1 MEMQVSSILVVN
13 DVNGVSTELRITRF
27 VISNQRFNT
36 REKTKGLD
44 MFTSKNKMTDM
55 SGKRFKKSL
64 LAVSIMAFTM
74 PAFAQDSKKADE
86 NLEEVVVTGMK
97 SSIDSAQELK
107 RNADT
112 VKDVITATDIG
123 ALPDKSV
130 TEALQR
136 VPGVTI
142 ERFASSDDP
151 KHYADEG
158 TGVLVRGLDRV
169 RSEINGRDAFS
180 ANPWGGLSY
189 EDFPA
194 ELLGA
199 VEVVKNQTAD
209 LISGGIAGTVNLV
222 TRKPFD
228 SDEQLLSFSAKANYG
243 DFREEVTPSFSA
255 LFADSWE
262 TSAGK
267 FGFLVAGSQSEYKSR
282 GDGVGVGNFHSRG
295 PVDTF
300 SYDVWGTPA
309 PGVVKDSYSHPC
321 MPEATDWRACTPA
334 QLADGA
340 KKFTADDAAAY
351 VPKYEGT
358 AITGQPD
365 GVTYYTPAQI
375 HLSTAEN
382 DRERTGFTTSL
393 QWANAD
399 ETVTATLEHINSK
412 ASLEWQEH
420 RVGQAAQGFKGFMA
434 SSHDWLDKS
443 ADGYPRTFDSNGFLT
458 SGVGVGISGDVPLL
472 YITRWNYNENTVEDT
487 SFNVTLTPNDRL
499 KVELD
504 FQHIESEK
512 LVHNYSM
519 SGQTR
524 GGSAA
529 VGKLLPYYL
538 DLTGSRPAIE
548 FLSDTDFTGWIDQAA
563 FQPEVFIGSGMQ
575 QEELN
580 NADSDSFKVD
590 VEYALDGVI
599 TAVKGGV
606 YYTDKTLTVRDTEYA
621 GWSPIST
628 PWVNEQ
634 RVASAAANR
643 PDLYDRLDFSDY
655 YNGDVLSGGVQSF
668 MFPSL
673 ELVKNYPQSLRDGC
687 ADGWSTVGD
696 SAGNAADGSGGCA
709 IPYEDMEGRT
719 SHFADHDVSESNE
732 KRTEAYLRGDFEFAD
747 LSTPIKGNFGLRYVN
762 YQLESSGFV
771 VLPPETSRGGA
782 QTAGFLQSQYP
793 SIYALAN
800 GESMPSTVDGT
811 DYDTVLPSLNVT
823 FGVTDDVVVRFGA
836 SQGLFYPS
844 LTDTR
849 NRVIVGLTVDP
860 KLQDESKPQSD
871 TTNPVIGIDSVA
883 LDASASNPYLQPEES
898 VNLDLTTEWYFAKA
912 GSVSVGLFHKK
923 LDNIIRNKQFDL
935 DITQGGAAHTLSAY
949 GPANTGS
956 GTIRGVEF
964 SYSQF
969 YDMLPGAWSGL
980 GLQFNFT
987 YIDQN
992 GLEDPNGALPPST
1005 RFNSA
1010 GEPVVDERNTFR
1022 VFSGLPL
1029 QGYSDENLN
1038 LVGMYEYNDISFRL
1052 AYTWRSEYLLTLRES
1067 EDFSPV
1073 YAKAAGMLDSSLYY
1087 SINENWQVGIEGSN
1101 LLNTETKTEYQMNQ
1115 AGVRTDALNFTTDR
1129 RYALSVRAKF

>member
-1 MEMQVSSILVVN
+1 
-13 DVNGVSTELRITRF
+13 
-27 VISNQRFNT
+27 
-36 REKTKGLD
+36 
-44 MFTSKNKMTDM
+44 MFKSKNNMTEM

-64 LAVSIMAFTM
+64 LAVSIVALSVPT
-74 PAFAQDSKKADE
+74 FAQTAAPQDE
-86 NLEEVVVTGMK
+86 NLEEIVVTGMR
-97 SSIDSAQELK
+97 SSLNTAQELK

-112 VKDVITATDIG
+112 VKDVITASDIG

-209 LISGGIAGTVNLV
+209 LISGGIAGTVNLI

-228 SDEQLLSFSAKANYG
+228 SDERLLSFNAKANYG

-267 FGFLVAGSQSEYKSR
+267 FGFLLAGSQSEYQSR
-282 GDGVGVGNFHSRG
+282 GDGVGLGNFQSRG

-300 SYDVWGTPA
+300 SYDVWGTPS
-309 PGVVKDSYSHPC
+309 PGVVAGQWSAPC
-321 MPEATDWRACTPA
+321 MIGIGDWRECTPDQIA
-334 QLADGA
+334 NGA
-340 KKFTADDAAAY
+340 GQYTEDEAAAY

-358 AITGQPD
+358 AITGQPE
-365 GVTYYTPAQI
+365 GVTYYTPSQI
-375 HLSTAEN
+375 HMSTAEN

-393 QWANAD
+393 QWANTD

-412 ASLEWQEH
+412 ASLEWQER
-420 RVGQAAQGFKGFMA
+420 RVGHAAQGFKGFMA
-434 SSHDWLDKS
+434 GSHDWLDQS
-443 ADGYPRTFDSNGFLT
+443 AEGRPRTFDENGHLT

-472 YITRWNYNENTVEDT
+472 YTTRWNYNENTVEDT
-487 SFNVTLTPNDRL
+487 SLNLALTPNDRL
-499 KVELD
+499 TVELD
-504 FQHIESEK
+504 YQHIDSEK

-538 DLTGSRPAIE
+538 DLRGSGVPSIE

-580 NADSDSFKVD
+580 NAKADAVKID
-590 VEYALDGVI
+590 VEYAMDGIV
-599 TAVKGGV
+599 TAVKSGV

-628 PWVNEQ
+628 PWINEQ
-634 RVASAAANR
+634 RVASAAVNR
-643 PDLYDRLDFSDY
+643 PDLYDRVDLSDY
-655 YNGDVLSGGVQSF
+655 YNGEVLSGGVQSF

-673 ELVKNYPQSLRDGC
+673 NLVKNYPQSLRDGC

-696 SAGNAADGSGGCA
+696 APTVVDGVVTANNGNAADGSGGCA
-709 IPYEDMEGRT
+709 IPYEDMEGRN

-732 KRTEAYLRGDFEFAD
+732 KRTEVYVRGDFEFAD
-747 LSTPIKGNFGLRYVN
+747 LSTPIKGNLGLRYVS
-762 YQLESSGFV
+762 YKLESSGFT
-771 VLPPETSRGGA
+771 VLPATTSRGGA
-782 QTAGFLQSQYP
+782 DTGAFLQAEYP
-793 SIYALAN
+793 SLYALAS
-800 GESMPSTVDGT
+800 GESLQSSVEGT
-811 DYDTVLPSLNVT
+811 DYDTVLPSLNLT
-823 FGVTDDVVVRFGA
+823 FGVAEDVVVRFGA
-836 SQGLFYPS
+836 SQGLYYPS
-844 LTDTR
+844 LTETR
-849 NRVIVGLTVDP
+849 NRVIVGLDVDP
-860 KLQDESKPQSD
+860 ELPDESKPQSP
-871 TTNPVIGIDSVA
+871 TNKPIGIESVSLNA
-883 LDASASNPYLQPEES
+883 EASNPFLKPEES
-898 VNLDLTTEWYFAKA
+898 VNFDLTGEWYFAKA
-912 GSVSVGLFHKK
+912 GSVTVGLFHKE
-923 LDNIIRNKQFDL
+923 LDNIIRNRGFDL
-935 DITQGGAAHTLSAY
+935 EIEHEGTVHTLAAY

-956 GTIRGVEF
+956 GTIRGAEF

-980 GLQFNFT
+980 GLQLNYT

-992 GLEDPNGALPPST
+992 GLEDPNGAVGPST

-1010 GEPVVDERNTFR
+1010 GQPIVDERNTFR

-1038 LVGMYEYNDISFRL
+1038 VVGMYEYNDISFRL

-1067 EDFSPV
+1067 EDFAPV
-1073 YAKAAGMLDSSLYY
+1073 YAKAAGMMDASLYY
-1087 SINENWQVGIEGSN
+1087 TINDNWKVGVEGSN
-1101 LLNTETKTEYQMNQ
+1101 LLNTETKTVYQMNQ
-1115 AGVRTDALNFTTDR
+1115 AGTKTDALNFTTDR
-1129 RYALSVRAKF
+1129 RYALSVRATF